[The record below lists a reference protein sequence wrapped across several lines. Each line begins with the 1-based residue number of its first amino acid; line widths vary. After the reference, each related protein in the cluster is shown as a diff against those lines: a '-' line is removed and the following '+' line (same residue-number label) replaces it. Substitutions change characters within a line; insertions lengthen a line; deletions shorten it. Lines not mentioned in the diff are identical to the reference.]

1 MATSDLDTIG
11 RTPTQQPATARA
23 KLEKLILESG
33 AKPVTIDEL
42 NAMGD
47 LWPEDESVDDFLEWR
62 DQMRKEEKAGDFRNG
77 SGCG

>member
-1 MATSDLDTIG
+1 MAISDLDTIG
-11 RTPTQQPATARA
+11 RTPTPQQAAARA

-33 AKPVTIDEL
+33 AKPPTIEEL

-62 DQMRKEEKAGDFRNG
+62 EQMRKEDKSRRLP
-77 SGCG
+77 